1 MSVFLRCMWHWGL
14 VLRVARMLL
23 RNCLCQIAQT
33 FPAAKSPHPL
43 HGQFPVTNVNQMNEA
58 ADAASK
64 ASAKAT

>member
-1 MSVFLRCMWHWGL
+1 MWHWGL
-14 VLRVARMLL
+14 VLRVARRLL

-33 FPAAKSPHPL
+33 ISAAKYPRL
-43 HGQFPVTNVNQMNEA
+43 TQGQFLVTNVNQMNEA